1 MSERYY
7 ITNLD
12 WGDGSKVE
20 FTNKPKEFFGSLEL
34 FEHVYKKP
42 GFYNISGLV
51 FTKNED
57 GTVNNYEK
65 FKSNILINPSKKYE
79 SPFFTEKHFAMIG
92 GFEESSSYFKTLLLL
107 AGYDFEKNKRVNISD
122 LKYNL
127 LDKIHMIDN
136 ISKID
141 SRYFDEF
148 AEPYATLSYTHL
160 TLPTIYSV

>member
-12 WGDGSKVE
+12 WGDGSRVE
-20 FTNKPKEFFGSLEL
+20 FTNEPKEFFGSLEL
-34 FEHVYKKP
+34 FEHVYKRP

-57 GTVNNYEK
+57 GSVNDYEK
-65 FKSNILINPSKKYE
+65 FKSNILINRSKNYTN
-79 SPFFTEKHFAMIG
+79 PFFIEKHFAMIG

-127 LDKIHMIDN
+127 LDKIYPNSYSLFTLLFSI
-136 ISKID
+136 ISII
-141 SRYFDEF
+141 
-148 AEPYATLSYTHL
+148 LS
-160 TLPTIYSV
+160 IYYIISQVTKDD

>member
-1 MSERYY
+1 MSEKYY

-42 GFYNISGLV
+42 GFYIISGLV

-65 FKSNILINPSKKYE
+65 FKSNILINSSKNYE

-107 AGYDFEKNKRVNISD
+107 AGYDFEKNKPQKVKFSLEVN
-122 LKYNL
+122 YE
-127 LDKIHMIDN
+127 DKKPSNDKDVKSIVN
-136 ISKID
+136 YAKI
-141 SRYFDEF
+141 
-148 AEPYATLSYTHL
+148 
-160 TLPTIYSV
+160 VK